1 MLNKKKDKLLGKCPF
16 RNLKACSTECVLFR
30 EGVRFNEA
38 RDETTPFVECA
49 INIIADN
56 VEAMHNRTFMLQG
69 EVGQTKNVI
78 ALKIL
83 ADLGMHNPIDVAK
96 TAIKIIKPTLDENKQ
111 LELEE
116 KEKLLLEE

>member
-1 MLNKKKDKLLGKCPF
+1 MLNKKKDKLLGKCPL
-16 RNLKACSTECVLFR
+16 RNLKNCSMECAFFR
-30 EGVRFNEA
+30 EGIRFNETNQ
-38 RDETTPFVECA
+38 ESYPFRECA

-56 VEAMHNRTFMLQG
+56 VEAMHNRTFMLQS

-83 ADLGMHNPIDVAK
+83 ADLGMHNPIDVAR
-96 TAIKIIKPTLDENKQ
+96 TAIKIIKPTLDADKQ
-111 LELEE
+111 AALEE

>member
-1 MLNKKKDKLLGKCPF
+1 M
-16 RNLKACSTECVLFR
+16 ECAFFR
-30 EGVRFNEA
+30 EGVRFNEINQ
-38 RDETTPFVECA
+38 ESYPFRECA

-56 VEAMHNRTFMLQG
+56 VEAMHNRTFMLQS

-83 ADLGMHNPIDVAK
+83 ADLGFHNPVDVAK
-96 TAIKIIKPTLDENKQ
+96 TAIKIIKPTLDESAQ
-111 LELEE
+111 AELEE